1 MIDLEKLV
9 RPNILKLKPYTSA
22 RSQHINGLLLDAN
35 ENAFGSVIDN
45 DDLELN
51 RYPDPTQLKLRQSI
65 GGYLKINPDNIFCG
79 VGSDEIID
87 LLIRIFCEPG
97 KDKAAIFEPT
107 YGMYKVVCNIQD
119 VETIIYEL
127 DNDFQI
133 NVEQFLKQELE
144 SIKIIFICSP
154 NNPTAN
160 IINKIDI
167 IRLSENFNGI
177 VVIDQAYIDFY
188 DERELLDEISKHSN
202 IVLLRTFS
210 KAWGLAGARFG
221 FAVSDSFIV
230 KLLMN
235 IKSPYNINKLTEN
248 IVLRSLNKIDHK
260 NDILEKIK
268 IERDYLTE
276 ELKSI
281 KGIINVYPSD
291 ANYILFKVS
300 KADKV
305 HEKLIEKG
313 IIIRNRSN
321 QLNLEGCLRVTV
333 GTREQ
338 NQKFIQELRVVL

>member
-1 MIDLEKLV
+1 MIDIEKLV

-22 RSQHINGLLLDAN
+22 RSQHLNGLLLDAN
-35 ENAFGSVIDN
+35 ENAFGSVID
-45 DDLELN
+45 DDNLELN

-65 GGYLKINPDNIFCG
+65 GDYLKINPDDIFCG

-97 KDKAAIFEPT
+97 KDKVAIFEPT
-107 YGMYKVVCNIQD
+107 YGMYKVVCDIQGID
-119 VETIIYEL
+119 TIIYEL
-127 DNDFQI
+127 DNNFQI
-133 NVEQFLKQELE
+133 NVDQFLNQKSE
-144 SIKIIFICSP
+144 STKIIFICSP

-160 IINKIDI
+160 IINKKDI
-167 IRLSENFNGI
+167 IRLSESFNGI

-221 FAVSDSFIV
+221 FAFADSFIV

-248 IVLRSLNKIDHK
+248 IVLRSLKKIDHK

-268 IERDYLTE
+268 IERNYLTE
-276 ELKSI
+276 ELRSIKSI
-281 KGIINVYPSD
+281 NNVYPSD
-291 ANYILFKVS
+291 ANYILFKVEN
-300 KADKV
+300 ADKV

-338 NQKFIQELRVVL
+338 NQKCIQELRVVL